1 MEIKVIKNH
10 RIPPL
15 FYKKNYYKQPFA
27 IAMFG
32 ALGCIVIFVKLVC
45 SEISD
50 NIEFTKNDFIGLG
63 IFAFIFWMF
72 MQLALILYVSSTLFD
87 IIESILDD
95 NEAEQKSLSENK

>member
-1 MEIKVIKNH
+1 MEVKVIKNH

-15 FYKKNYYKQPFA
+15 FFEKNYYKQPLA

-45 SEISD
+45 AEISD

-63 IFAFIFWMF
+63 IFGFIFFMF
-72 MQLALILYVSSTLFD
+72 MQLSLILYVSNTLFE
-87 IIESILDD
+87 IIESIVDD
-95 NEAEQKSLSENK
+95 KESEQKSLSENK

>member
-1 MEIKVIKNH
+1 MEVKVIKNH

-50 NIEFTKNDFIGLG
+50 NMEFTKNDFIGLG
-63 IFAFIFWMF
+63 IFAFIFLMF
-72 MQLALILYVSSTLFD
+72 MQQTSIFYISSTLLE
-87 IIESILDD
+87 IIESIVED
-95 NEAEQKSLSENK
+95 NEAEKKSLSKNN